1 MAEYK
6 PLKEILTDKS
16 LAKLGDG
23 IVNLLYS
30 LVKSKSVGKP
40 DGAKVPDTV
49 LAEAV
54 RQAGI
59 RKYISSRQNADS
71 LGDAAEALIAYS
83 WLKDYFEIK
92 ETAERLSSLIP
103 QEKVINRKTEKEIS
117 IQIFTS
123 LLQDLLA
130 RVVDEKT

>member
-6 PLKEILTDKS
+6 SLKEILTDKS